1 MKSFIH
7 SFSLATVALVLATSG
22 CTTSQTTRMG
32 VDEAML
38 SGQPEAAVAALA
50 QQEKKL
56 PKRDRLIFNLK
67 KGQLLALQRDYENS
81 NAAFFAARRLI
92 DQLDQQAEIS
102 IAGSAGE
109 LLATPNLMAYR
120 PRIADRMYLHYY
132 PALNFLKMGDINA
145 FRVEMRAAQD
155 AHDRIANRFHRQIQK
170 QQQLLSKGRED
181 ARQQQEQMLAQQ
193 GTSSS
198 MSQEDFE
205 KTLLRNSQLAS
216 LYDDLDQF
224 DPGRLAESRFQSA
237 AIHFLEGLSYALTAT
252 QPGGDDFQRA
262 RKSLEFAEAAAP
274 ANKVIQQTR
283 QWFKQHGHDM
293 AAQQKVWI
301 IHENGLGPIIEE
313 FRVVLAFQVPQDQRE
328 YHHMNISSMNPDL
341 VIPVPTENPLFSKA
355 LFSFPVIKPRDPN
368 LFYQNISVQTGS
380 THLQTNLISSPQE
393 HQLIDFKGK
402 LAVEQSSALIGGI
415 VKAIIAEA
423 LNKEAEGNPL
433 LGLLTSAASGAL
445 THADT
450 RIWNT
455 LPREFQATATAIPE
469 SGKITLSADSG
480 YLASQPVAVT
490 LPQSGSAI
498 VYLSTPGKYATPTV
512 SVIAF
517 SRANGQ
523 AVVHSYDAS
532 PVPQIELRDSTT
544 AAN

>member
-1 MKSFIH
+1 MSRFLP
-7 SFSLATVALVLATSG
+7 LAALAITFAIAG

-56 PKRDRLIFNLK
+56 PERDRLIFNLK
-67 KGQLLALQRDYENS
+67 KGQLLALQKDYENS

-92 DQLDQQAEIS
+92 EQLDQKAEIS
-102 IAGSAGE
+102 VAGSAGE

-132 PALNFLKMGDINA
+132 PALNFLRMGDLSA

-155 AHDRIANRFHRQIQK
+155 AHDRIANRFRKQIQK
-170 QQQLLSKGRED
+170 QQELLSKGRED

-198 MSQEDFE
+198 MNQEDFE
-205 KTLLRNSQLAS
+205 NTLLGNPQLAN
-216 LYDDLDQF
+216 LYSGLDSF

-262 RKSLEFAEAAAP
+262 RKSLEFAESAAP

-283 QWFKQHGHDM
+283 QWFKQHRHEL
-293 AAQQKVWI
+293 ANQRKVWI
-301 IHENGLGPIIEE
+301 IHENALGPVIEE
-313 FRVVLAFQVPQDQRE
+313 FRVALAFQVPYDQRE
-328 YHHMNISSMNPDL
+328 YHRMNIDSMNPDL

-355 LFSFPVIKPRDPN
+355 LFSFPVMKPRDPN
-368 LFYQNISVQTGS
+368 LFYPHISVKVGS
-380 THLQTNLISSPQE
+380 TQLRPDIISSPQE
-393 HQLIDFKGK
+393 HQFIDFKGK

-423 LNKEAEGNPL
+423 INKEAEGNPL

-469 SGKITLSADSG
+469 SGKITLAADSG
-480 YLASQPVAVT
+480 YLAAQPLSVT

-498 VYLSTPGKYATPTV
+498 LYVSTPGKYAPPTV

-532 PVPQIELRDSTT
+532 PVPQMELKDTT
-544 AAN
+544 ASAN